1 TFKTVPGT
9 GDISERQSNKTIKTE
24 IFQSNNWKNV
34 SSEAVKINPLTFEFE
49 KSNGFIVQNRSE
61 TGEVTWMKGFVYQD
75 KSQNLDFNAQ
85 SWLDAAAKVMNINQ
99 KSDRFEINAIHND
112 DKSQSHIRM
121 DQLHH
126 GIKVYGSEIILHAQ
140 NGKIFSQNGNYV
152 SSAYL
157 PGNTKVAI
165 SDFVAEEVVKKNL
178 DNYHEDWNKLKK
190 LGFEI
195 GIDRWNTELVYYKH
209 QDEFLLVYHI
219 SVYPNLGEHF
229 EYFIDASNGQI
240 IHHFS
245 TICRAHNH
253 DFSNDHKKEM
263 IPPPDGPKVA
273 NATDLFG
280 INRTIDTYEVDNIYF
295 MIDGS
300 REMFSSSQSIM
311 PNDPVGAIWTVDLN
325 NTSPIN
331 SNAEYTHV
339 ASEDNQWAASPEG
352 VSAHYNGGKAY
363 EYFKQTFGRESISGT
378 GQNIISFVNVAD
390 EDGSSLGNAFW
401 NGLGIY
407 YGNGSNEFFPLGR
420 GLDVAGHEMS
430 HGVVQTTANLEYYGE
445 PGAMNESFADIFGAM
460 IDRDDWLIGE
470 DVVRPG
476 VFASGALRSM
486 SDPHNGAQTGDFGRG
501 WQPKHT
507 NEKFNGPEDNNGV
520 HINSGIPNHAF
531 YLFANTIGKDR
542 AEQIFYRAL
551 TSYLTRSSG
560 FKELRFAVVQSAND
574 LYGQAEVDAARAAFD
589 QVGITDE
596 SQGDFEEEV
605 DINPGADLLMVSD
618 QDRNNI
624 LIFDLATQDAVFSP
638 LTDIPQ
644 LSKPSITDDGSR
656 VVFVGTD
663 NHIYLID
670 IDWNSSPPSSS
681 ISQVSYEPDWRNAVI
696 SKDGSKVALLD
707 VSFNNEI
714 IIIDIPSNTENTFEL
729 TNPSFTEGVETGDV
743 LFADALEFDITGNIL
758 MYDAIN
764 EIQSADSG
772 TLEYWDIAF
781 LEVWNSAADTWALG
795 RIDKLFSALP
805 EGISIGNPTFAK
817 NSPYIIAMDFLDGQD
832 FSILGVNIEN
842 GDIAEIF
849 PNSGV
854 GYPNYSRDDRFMI
867 YDLEIIG
874 YVDLG
879 ILELNDD
886 KISRVNNSDNILGQS
901 LRWGV
906 WFSNGSRNLNTN
918 VEDILIDPSVLSIAP
933 NPASDI
939 VRVTLDS
946 EELKGKVK
954 LEITDIM
961 GRKILEKNIDSQD
974 LINYEVDL
982 AELQD
987 GSYVLTLRSEEKLVS
1002 RKLIVE

>member
-1 TFKTVPGT
+1 
-9 GDISERQSNKTIKTE
+9 
-24 IFQSNNWKNV
+24 
-34 SSEAVKINPLTFEFE
+34 
-49 KSNGFIVQNRSE
+49 
-61 TGEVTWMKGFVYQD
+61 
-75 KSQNLDFNAQ
+75 
-85 SWLDAAAKVMNINQ
+85 
-99 KSDRFEINAIHND
+99 
-112 DKSQSHIRM
+112 
-121 DQLHH
+121 
-126 GIKVYGSEIILHAQ
+126 
-140 NGKIFSQNGNYV
+140 
-152 SSAYL
+152 
-157 PGNTKVAI
+157 
-165 SDFVAEEVVKKNL
+165 
-178 DNYHEDWNKLKK
+178 
-190 LGFEI
+190 
-195 GIDRWNTELVYYKH
+195 
-209 QDEFLLVYHI
+209 
-219 SVYPNLGEHF
+219 
-229 EYFIDASNGQI
+229 
-240 IHHFS
+240 
-245 TICRAHNH
+245 
-253 DFSNDHKKEM
+253 
-263 IPPPDGPKVA
+263 
-273 NATDLFG
+273 
-280 INRTIDTYEVDNIYF
+280 IDTYEVDNIYF

-624 LIFDLATQDAVFSP
+624 LIFDLETQDAVFSP

-656 VVFVGTD
+656 VVFVGAD

>member
-1 TFKTVPGT
+1 MKNLFTILLIIVFGTVNAQTTFKTVPGT
-9 GDISERQSNKTIKTE
+9 GNISERQSNKTIKTE
-24 IFQSNNWKNV
+24 IFHSNNWKNV
-34 SSEAVKINPLTFEFE
+34 SSAAVKINPLTFEFE
-49 KSNGFIVQNRSE
+49 KSNGFNVQNRSE

-656 VVFVGTD
+656 VVFVG
-663 NHIYLID
+663 
-670 IDWNSSPPSSS
+670 
-681 ISQVSYEPDWRNAVI
+681 
-696 SKDGSKVALLD
+696 
-707 VSFNNEI
+707 
-714 IIIDIPSNTENTFEL
+714 
-729 TNPSFTEGVETGDV
+729 
-743 LFADALEFDITGNIL
+743 
-758 MYDAIN
+758 
-764 EIQSADSG
+764 
-772 TLEYWDIAF
+772 
-781 LEVWNSAADTWALG
+781 
-795 RIDKLFSALP
+795 
-805 EGISIGNPTFAK
+805 
-817 NSPYIIAMDFLDGQD
+817 
-832 FSILGVNIEN
+832 
-842 GDIAEIF
+842 
-849 PNSGV
+849 
-854 GYPNYSRDDRFMI
+854 
-867 YDLEIIG
+867 
-874 YVDLG
+874 
-879 ILELNDD
+879 
-886 KISRVNNSDNILGQS
+886 
-901 LRWGV
+901 
-906 WFSNGSRNLNTN
+906 
-918 VEDILIDPSVLSIAP
+918 
-933 NPASDI
+933 
-939 VRVTLDS
+939 
-946 EELKGKVK
+946 
-954 LEITDIM
+954 
-961 GRKILEKNIDSQD
+961 
-974 LINYEVDL
+974 
-982 AELQD
+982 
-987 GSYVLTLRSEEKLVS
+987 
-1002 RKLIVE
+1002 